1 MNVVNLKIYQW
12 VVTTHLEIVFHY
24 IQYGKENPFEP
35 ILLNCAVED
44 YKNMKDNYGKL
55 TSLVLYNTNFFHQNS
70 TKRVQIEFGLGKED
84 AVNAI
89 ASIPTF
95 KQQKD
100 SISFEVNFLTSTLLQ
115 TQSLLIRKPS
125 NTGLPSRVSFYY
137 K

>member
-1 MNVVNLKIYQW
+1 
-12 VVTTHLEIVFHY
+12 
-24 IQYGKENPFEP
+24 
-35 ILLNCAVED
+35 
-44 YKNMKDNYGKL
+44 MKDNYGKL
-55 TSLVLYNTNFFHQNS
+55 TSLVLYNTNFFHQNF
-70 TKRVQIEFGLGKED
+70 TKRVQIEFGLGEED
-84 AVNAI
+84 AANAI
-89 ASIPTF
+89 VSIPTF

>member
-1 MNVVNLKIYQW
+1 M
-12 VVTTHLEIVFHY
+12 
-24 IQYGKENPFEP
+24 
-35 ILLNCAVED
+35 
-44 YKNMKDNYGKL
+44 KNDFGKL
-55 TSLVLYNTNFFHQNS
+55 TALVAYSTNDFHPNS
-70 TKRVQIEFGLGKED
+70 TNRVQIEFGLGKED